1 MIVSEVRHGMFLS
14 IIVPVYNGARYL
26 GSCLDSLLEQ
36 DIEDYEILCVDDG
49 STDGS
54 AGIADGYAQAH
65 GNVRVIHQE
74 NAGVCAA
81 RNAGAAAARGD
92 YIWFVDCDDL
102 LAPNCL
108 ATLRAQALKTHCDR
122 LTLGAYQF
130 TDELTQEETAHAREG
145 SLPSNAP
152 WYDSVVW
159 RSLLRRD
166 FLTSHGLTFC
176 HPGLTHGEDGLYM
189 YELTQCCPRD
199 AGTDAV
205 VYFYRVHSGSAET
218 AAGTAGLKKRMHSHI
233 RIVRILLDCYRGG
246 RQNAATADKLM
257 SFLWL
262 SLYELA
268 HLSAAE
274 AGTDLAEL
282 KQAGLFPFQRLPEC
296 TIRRS
301 YMSGLSGSAE
311 RLFDL
316 VYLHLNTRLGF
327 AAMRLLLRLKALVQS
342 LRRGA

>member
-1 MIVSEVRHGMFLS
+1 MFLS

-108 ATLRAQALKTHCDR
+108 AALRAQALKTNCDR

-130 TDELTQEETAHAREG
+130 TYELTQEETAHAREG

-189 YELTQCCPRD
+189 Y
-199 AGTDAV
+199 
-205 VYFYRVHSGSAET
+205 
-218 AAGTAGLKKRMHSHI
+218 
-233 RIVRILLDCYRGG
+233 
-246 RQNAATADKLM
+246 
-257 SFLWL
+257 
-262 SLYELA
+262 
-268 HLSAAE
+268 
-274 AGTDLAEL
+274 
-282 KQAGLFPFQRLPEC
+282 
-296 TIRRS
+296 
-301 YMSGLSGSAE
+301 
-311 RLFDL
+311 
-316 VYLHLNTRLGF
+316 
-327 AAMRLLLRLKALVQS
+327 
-342 LRRGA
+342 